1 MNGIEIEVKVALES
15 ARGFQ
20 LRLRRAGFRVLHRR
34 VFERN
39 TLFDADPPT
48 LRPNGCILRLRE
60 MGPRCLITYKG
71 KAIVTRTKTREE
83 IEFETSDSKAAH
95 MILMRLGYQPKFIY
109 EKYRTEYTDG
119 HGVVTLDETP
129 IGWYSEIEG
138 TEEWI
143 DSTAAL
149 LGIDPQQFLTSSY
162 GTLYLQWCE
171 RQGIEPGHMQFGPF
185 SSFSRFAFTP
195 R

>member
-1 MNGIEIEVKVALES
+1 MNGIEIEVKVAVES

-20 LRLRRAGFRVLHRR
+20 LKLRRAGFRILHRR

-39 TLFDADPPT
+39 TLFDTDPPV
-48 LRPNGCILRLRE
+48 LRPSGRIVRLRE
-60 MGPRCLITYKG
+60 IGARCVLTYKG
-71 KAIVTRTKTREE
+71 KAVVTRTKAREE
-83 IEFETSDSKAAH
+83 IEFDASDAKSAH
-95 MILMRLGYQPKFIY
+95 IFLMRLGYQPKFIY

-138 TEEWI
+138 AEDWI

-149 LGIDPQQFLTSSY
+149 LGIQPEQFITSSY
-162 GTLYLQWCE
+162 GSLYLQWCE
-171 RQGIEPGHMQFGPF
+171 RQGIEPGHMQFQPF
-185 SSFSRFAFTP
+185 SSSSRFAITP